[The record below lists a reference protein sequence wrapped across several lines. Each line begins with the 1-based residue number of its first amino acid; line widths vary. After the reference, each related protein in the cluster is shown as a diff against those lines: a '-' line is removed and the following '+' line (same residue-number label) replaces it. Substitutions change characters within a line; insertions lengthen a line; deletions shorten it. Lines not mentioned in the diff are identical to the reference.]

1 MRKLIGFVF
10 LLLTACRQEVAV
22 EKSSRYFELPAFAQ
36 AEADRLRKMEVIPQR
51 FWSLGQEKEVKSDSS
66 GWLNSLADLSKYD
79 LNKNAYQG
87 RYRVDSLQLVDTLL
101 IRYQA
106 EDVSMKPAS
115 LHLYWLSGQLV
126 LLECQEISDNLLYKA
141 ALQYRYEPG
150 RRMEITGSQQ
160 LRWGNPHHF
169 QMGWSL

>member
-1 MRKLIGFVF
+1 
-10 LLLTACRQEVAV
+10 
-22 EKSSRYFELPAFAQ
+22 
-36 AEADRLRKMEVIPQR
+36 
-51 FWSLGQEKEVKSDSS
+51 
-66 GWLNSLADLSKYD
+66 